1 MANQDMMKVFKSAE
15 FKQMRVAIHGDE
27 PFFCGRDILE
37 NLDYTETQIAIITKI
52 FADVPQGMK
61 SRHKLMTP
69 GGVKDLLCLS
79 ESGARWFLGRSDKP
93 KSFKLLMWVMAD
105 ILPMIHNG
113 EAQINSDTAVESVQL
128 GAYTQRIVKITP
140 ENFNKLK
147 DAVDKFYGKLSI
159 NDLLVVVGAV
169 SETKISKQTLYHIR
183 DAKNFDE
190 YKEITK
196 SQWKKYRPVSPET
209 QEPAEQPKPTV
220 TMKEMYT
227 TVAIKQEIASTREEL
242 KEIRALLKSLID
254 SLT

>member
-1 MANQDMMKVFKSAE
+1 MANQDTMKVFKSAE
-15 FKQMRVAIHGDE
+15 FKQMRVAIHGGE

-113 EAQINSDTAVESVQL
+113 EAQALFPKLFSAFLSPSHYCCPTLVQ
-128 GAYTQRIVKITP
+128 
-140 ENFNKLK
+140 
-147 DAVDKFYGKLSI
+147 
-159 NDLLVVVGAV
+159 
-169 SETKISKQTLYHIR
+169 H
-183 DAKNFDE
+183 
-190 YKEITK
+190 
-196 SQWKKYRPVSPET
+196 
-209 QEPAEQPKPTV
+209 
-220 TMKEMYT
+220 
-227 TVAIKQEIASTREEL
+227 
-242 KEIRALLKSLID
+242 LIFFF
-254 SLT
+254 S